1 MSEVMM
7 RRKASTTSSIFSRDQ
22 ASDLLFQPEFILFA
36 QGDLGED
43 GAPLRH
49 CNQLIIQELIVGLIQ
64 AHLPLGISEENGFDL
79 FLLLWGRGI
88 QIG

>member
-1 MSEVMM
+1 M
-7 RRKASTTSSIFSRDQ
+7 RLKASTIFSRGQ
-22 ASDLLFQPEFILFA
+22 AFDLLFQPEFILFA
-36 QGDLGED
+36 QRDFGED

-49 CNQLIIQELIVGLIQ
+49 CNQIIIQELIVGLIE
-64 AHLPLGISEENGFDL
+64 AHLPSGIPEENGFDL